1 MIRVHWHYTA
11 LNIMKNMGTWADGLM
26 EQNLTKFIFYS
37 DFIRHTIQRLNFC
50 WMPKTNNFL
59 HWIVGQWSTRVCPIL
74 TSHCYCVKRP
84 LLNIDIALLLCK
96 TTFISISRVDLHFTK
111 FKGIL
116 STSCVIFSYPKLLSI
131 SVLTFIKWRLNTELL
146 MNTLRNVVFYTE
158 KADHRYRKLIN
169 YALTWARPT
178 LFIYLFL
185 CQ

>member
-111 FKGIL
+111 FKGIFERRIQYPLISATWSIVLLEKNNKRWYDRIEALWSGNL
-116 STSCVIFSYPKLLSI
+116 S
-131 SVLTFIKWRLNTELL
+131 LTFIPKLDICFSFLYAT
-146 MNTLRNVVFYTE
+146 FF
-158 KADHRYRKLIN
+158 KLIPVLV
-169 YALTWARPT
+169 AI
-178 LFIYLFL
+178 FD
-185 CQ
+185 

>member
-1 MIRVHWHYTA
+1 MSSQCTCVPYAFCSLNVSPKHCLIRSLMIRVHWHYTA

-111 FKGIL
+111 FKGIFERRIQYPL
-116 STSCVIFSYPKLLSI
+116 ISAYVIDR
-131 SVLTFIKWRLNTELL
+131 FI
-146 MNTLRNVVFYTE
+146 
-158 KADHRYRKLIN
+158 RKK
-169 YALTWARPT
+169 
-178 LFIYLFL
+178 
-185 CQ
+185 QQKMV